1 MLIIG
6 EKINGTRKM
15 VGKAVL
21 ERDVAFI
28 QKLALDQVA
37 AGAEYLDV
45 NAGTTPDREPGDLVW
60 LVQTVQAVTE
70 TPLCLDSPN
79 PKALALAV
87 KEVARTPIINSIN
100 GEKARLEGVLPLVAE
115 HRTKVIAL
123 CIDDN
128 GIPKD
133 VAGRMNVLH
142 RLMVATRAAGIKDS
156 DVFVD
161 PLAVAVAT
169 DNQGA
174 VIACETMRQV
184 LVAYPEVHLT
194 CGLSNISFGMPSRQ
208 MVNRAFMSLALQAGL
223 DSAIMDPR
231 DRGLIESLFATD
243 VLLGRDRNCGRFN
256 RALRAGRIGEVPVP
270 VAAK

>member
-21 ERDVAFI
+21 EHDVAFI

-37 AGAEYLDV
+37 AGAEYLDL
-45 NAGTTPDREPGDLVW
+45 NAGTSPDREPDDLVW
-60 LVQTVQAVTE
+60 LVKIVQEVTE

-87 KEVARTPIINSIN
+87 KEVVRTPIINSIN
-100 GEKARLEGVLPLVAE
+100 GEKSRLEGVLPLVAQYK
-115 HRTKVIAL
+115 TKVVAL

-133 VAGRMNVLH
+133 VAGRMDVLH
-142 RLMVATRAAGIKDS
+142 RLMAATRGVGVPDS
-156 DVFVD
+156 DVYVD

-174 VIACETMRQV
+174 VIACETMRQA
-184 LVAYPEVHLT
+184 LAAYPEVHLT

-231 DRGLIESLFATD
+231 DRGLIESMFATN
-243 VLLGRDRNCGRFN
+243 VLLGLDRNCMKFN
-256 RALRAGRIGEVPVP
+256 RALRAGRIGEVPVK
-270 VAAK
+270 VG